1 MTSKDFVEMLKIA
14 HDVPNKYNNKP
25 GYNLGYFDG
34 KKYNFDCWNL
44 IKVILAGW
52 VPTGV
57 AGSKT
62 APSVTGDV
70 DGATLLAR
78 CTQRSKDFSKIS
90 VPGTYLYLAS
100 NPHAGVF
107 IGEFQENGKIYNV
120 IECTRGMYAGQD
132 GVTYSYVGPD
142 GSRCAWKGASV
153 KCKWTEYGLLTPYVS
168 YEVMDIP
175 EPIPATPSKP
185 VLVKGSKG
193 SDVEYL
199 QKKLNDILGIKL
211 VIDGEFGPKTEK
223 AVKQFQK
230 SRGLKQDG
238 CVGPLTWA
246 ELEKDIPK
254 DSKDGKD
261 EEPVYYTVK
270 DGDILSV
277 IAKKTGVPMSKILEL
292 NPQILNPNLIHEG
305 DKIRIK

>member
-1 MTSKDFVEMLKIA
+1 MLKIA
-14 HDVPNKYNNKP
+14 HDVPNRYNNKP

-44 IKVILAGW
+44 IKVVLAGW

-57 AGSKT
+57 IGSKT

-90 VPGTYLYLAS
+90 VPGTYLYYAT

-142 GSRCAWKGASV
+142 GSRCAWKGAPV
-153 KCKWTEYGLLTPYVS
+153 KCKWTEYGLLTPYVD
-168 YEVMDIP
+168 YGDIP
-175 EPIPATPSKP
+175 EPAPVIPSKP
-185 VLVKGSKG
+185 VLIKGSKG
-193 SDVEYL
+193 TEVEYL
-199 QKKLNDILGIKL
+199 QKKLNDILGTKL
-211 VIDGEFGPKTEK
+211 VIDGDFGPKTEK

-230 SRGLKQDG
+230 SRGITVDG
-238 CVGPLTWA
+238 KVGPITWA
-246 ELEKDIPK
+246 ELEKPIE
-254 DSKDGKD
+254 D
-261 EEPVYYTVK
+261 ESVYYTVK
-270 DGDILSV
+270 DGDILSI
-277 IAKKTGVPMSKILEL
+277 IAKRTGVSMSKILEL

>member
-1 MTSKDFVEMLKIA
+1 MMNVSDFIEMLKVA

-62 APSVTGDV
+62 DPKVTGDV

-90 VPGTYLYLAS
+90 VPGTYLYLSS
-100 NPHAGVF
+100 NPHAGIF

-120 IECTRGMYAGQD
+120 IECTRNMYAGQD

-142 GSRCAWKGASV
+142 GSRSAWKGAPSRM
-153 KCKWTEYGLLTPYVS
+153 KWTDYGLLTPYVN
-168 YEVMDIP
+168 YGNTIPAP
-175 EPIPATPSKP
+175 EPVNPSKKDW
-185 VLVKGSKG
+185 LEKGDVGVEVADMQRALLEKG
-193 SDVEYL
+193 FDP
-199 QKKLNDILGIKL
+199 KG
-211 VIDGEFGPKTEK
+211 IDGKFGSNTEKALKAFQKANGLVTDGKCGPKTREVLYK
-223 AVKQFQK
+223 TVEP
-230 SRGLKQDG
+230 
-238 CVGPLTWA
+238 V
-246 ELEKDIPK
+246 E
-254 DSKDGKD
+254 DSKD
-261 EEPVYYTVK
+261 EPVYYTVK
-270 DGDILSV
+270 SGDDLTK
-277 IAKKTGVPMSKILEL
+277 IAKKNGTTVEELVKL
-292 NPQILNPNLIHEG
+292 NPQIKNPNLIYKG
-305 DKIRIK
+305 DKIRVK